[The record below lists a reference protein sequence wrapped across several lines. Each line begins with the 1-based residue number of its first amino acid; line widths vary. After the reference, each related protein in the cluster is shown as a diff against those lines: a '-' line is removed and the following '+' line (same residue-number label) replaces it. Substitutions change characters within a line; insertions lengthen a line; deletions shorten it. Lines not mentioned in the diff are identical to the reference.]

1 MNDQVEVAGK
11 QVVAVTENALA
22 QAREQADQVRAH
34 LAASDKLAEA
44 RKRATKAAKK
54 AQQAASE
61 RGAELGAEASTRGK
75 AAAKR
80 GEHALERAIEATR
93 ERGSDALLSALATDP
108 GKRVASTPAGS
119 ALKSK
124 LTARKRRRKK
134 LMLLLIASSGGAIA
148 FQQVRSRRAGHQGE
162 EAAVPT
168 PMPAETAVAK
178 TEPPA

>member
-1 MNDQVEVAGK
+1 MNDQVEATGK
-11 QVVAVTENALA
+11 QVADVASNALA

-34 LAASDKLAEA
+34 LAASDKLTEA
-44 RKRATKAAKK
+44 RNRATKAAKK
-54 AQQAASE
+54 AQQAAAE

-75 AAAKR
+75 AAAKK

-134 LMLLLIASSGGAIA
+134 LLLLLIASSGGAIA
-148 FQQVRSRRAGHQGE
+148 FQQVRSKHAGDQGE
-162 EAAVPT
+162 AAPAPT
-168 PMPAETAVAK
+168 PMPTETVVAK